1 MKVLALRRPDS
12 CATCSRALAVGDR
25 AGWDSATRSVRCMNC
40 VDGAAATPEPQPQ
53 SQPGTA
59 AGPRI
64 PEAVP
69 QQRAGA
75 SAQHEYQRRS
85 SRRED
90 RIRAAHPRLGG
101 LILALNDEPAS
112 TRVWAQGAAG
122 ERAVAV
128 KLDNLREHGIPV
140 LHDRAQRR
148 SDGRPSRANID
159 HLAVASSGVWVID
172 AKTHKGALEVRR
184 SGGVFSPR
192 VERLYING
200 RDQTKLVDGVKR
212 QVAAV
217 AAELAA
223 AGAAVPVHAALC
235 FVGTE
240 LPWFGA
246 SKLDGVHLVG
256 RRGLRKRLL
265 TAGDVPPDDRLVIAE
280 FLGSRFVPAAG

>member
-1 MKVLALRRPDS
+1 M
-12 CATCSRALAVGDR
+12 T
-25 AGWDSATRSVRCMNC
+25 C
-40 VDGAAATPEPQPQ
+40 VDGAAATPEPQHR
-53 SQPGTA
+53 SQPQTA
-59 AGPRI
+59 AEPRI

-101 LILALNDEPAS
+101 LILALSDEPAS

-122 ERAVAV
+122 ERAVAA
-128 KLDNLREHGIPV
+128 KLDDLWEHGIPV

-148 SDGRPSRANID
+148 PDGRASRANID
-159 HLAVASSGVWVID
+159 HLAIAATGVWVID

-184 SGGVFSPR
+184 SGGLLSPR

-200 RDQTKLVDGVKR
+200 RDQTKLVEGVQR
-212 QVAAV
+212 QVTAV
-217 AAELAA
+217 SAELQASNA
-223 AGAAVPVHAALC
+223 LVPVYGALC

-246 SKLDGVHLVG
+246 SAIDGVRLLG
-256 RRGLRKRLL
+256 RRALRKLL
-265 TAGDVPPDDRLVIAE
+265 LAPGDLADEERVVIAE
-280 FLGSRFVPAAG
+280 FLGTRFVPAVA